1 MAATTATGPNQK
13 SVQSAGPDPEK
24 YTDFG
29 GDGSAS
35 DESSDLRARLV
46 AATAE
51 VIARDGPLGV
61 RVDEVARRAGCS
73 RATVYRYVADKDE
86 LVREVLVGRSAAI
99 AERLDAEID
108 WSGEPADW
116 IVEGLLRHAEAVR
129 AEPWYQALEHQGA
142 TAAVAR
148 VGGGPEA
155 VVGLAAPLVAAF
167 LERIAARGA
176 LRDDITID
184 EATEWMIGV
193 HLGLL
198 APAFADRSRAHR
210 ATMLRKFVAY
220 ALLAPRALD
229 P

>member
-1 MAATTATGPNQK
+1 MTSTTA
-13 SVQSAGPDPEK
+13 DL
-24 YTDFG
+24 
-29 GDGSAS
+29 
-35 DESSDLRARLV
+35 DLRARLV

-51 VIARDGPLGV
+51 VIAEDGPLAV

-99 AERLDAEID
+99 AEQLEAEID
-108 WSGEPADW
+108 ESGDPADW
-116 IVEGLLRHAEAVR
+116 IVEGLMRHAEAVR

-142 TAAVAR
+142 TTALAR

-155 VVGLAAPLVAAF
+155 LVGLAAPLVAAF
-167 LERIAARGA
+167 LERIAERGA
-176 LRDDITID
+176 LRVDITVE
-184 EATEWMIGV
+184 EATEWLIGV

-198 APAFADRSRAHR
+198 APAFVDRSRAHQ

-220 ALLAPRALD
+220 ALLKPSLA
-229 P
+229 